1 MLGDFTQLNAISAY
15 FHLKIIAANIND
27 LPIIPLIHQIT
38 GFIQT
43 GIVIRPLI
51 PFGAIR
57 IDDEF
62 LRRQRRFIQIAARQ
76 SDAGKVEFTHRTGRQ
91 KPLPFVRDQHFHV
104 INRPPDQDV
113 IYIRIVTVEIQ
124 HIDGGFG
131 WPIKIV
137 QGDMRQTLLNPFDW
151 VSLSSSP
158 LQNT

>member
-91 KPLPFVRDQHFHV
+91 KPLPFVGTNTFMLSIGR
-104 INRPPDQDV
+104 
-113 IYIRIVTVEIQ
+113 
-124 HIDGGFG
+124 
-131 WPIKIV
+131 PIK
-137 QGDMRQTLLNPFDW
+137 TLSISG
-151 VSLSSSP
+151 SLQSKYSTSMEASVGP
-158 LQNT
+158 